1 MALQKIQLRPG
12 LNREGTDYSNEGGY
26 YDGNKIRFR
35 SGFPEKL
42 GGWAKLS
49 TNYFLGVARSLWN
62 WATLGGAN
70 LLGIG
75 TNLKYYIENGGTYSD
90 ITPIVE
96 TSTYINAVSTGFT
109 TLAANINATSTTISL
124 ISSANFPVQNGII
137 KINSEVIFYNSLS
150 ANVALNCVRGF
161 ANTNAATHTAGANI
175 ASAFFSWYDSNN
187 DANNGDFV
195 ILSNCNLASVGG
207 ISNSVINGEH
217 QVFKYTSGGDF
228 ALASTA
234 DNSLANISFPTSA
247 VANVANV
254 TVQYEYPVGLAI
266 YSVGDGWGAGPWG
279 GSTSSTRASLGAN
292 PFQVTSGSNLV
303 TVTQTAH
310 GMANNTY
317 VVFAGAT
324 AIANVAATA
333 LNSTYQISGAAT
345 NSYQITLNGFT
356 ANTST
361 TGGGSSVGV
370 TEQTGTRGWSDPFA
384 AGVGVGQQL
393 RLWSNDNYGQ
403 DLIIAPR
410 DGQIFYWEAANGTG
424 TRAKLLA
431 DLANVAVG
439 GSGSW
444 VPVKTNTIISSA
456 IQRFV
461 IAFGSNSY
469 DINSSTTPFD
479 PMIVRWSDQEN
490 ALQWVPSVTNQ
501 AGEFRLSNG
510 SYIVTAKATRQEIL
524 VWTDS
529 AIYSMQYL
537 GPPYVWG
544 FNILMDNISIMSPN
558 CAITINNVT
567 YWMGTD
573 KFYMYSGRVQ
583 TLPCALRQFIFTNIN
598 KDQSFQVTCGGNEG
612 FNEVWWF
619 FCSLNSTVI
628 DTYVIYNYVDQVWYY
643 GYMNRTSWLDSG
655 IRQNPMGAFILG
667 QDSVNNPIGRIVY
680 HEIGTDDNSG
690 LSAIPIVS
698 YVQSSDFDIGDGHNF
713 GYVWRMLPDVNFNGS
728 NANQP
733 YVTMTLLPRQ
743 NSGTQYGATDAPTV
757 QSTQNYNVLPE
768 YTIQQFT
775 GQIYTRLR
783 GRQMAFRIGSDSLG
797 VAWQLGSPRIDI
809 RPDGRRS

>member
-26 YDGNKIRFR
+26 YDGDQIRFR
-35 SGFPEKL
+35 SGFPEQL

-49 TNYFLGVARSLWN
+49 TTYFLGVARSLWN

-75 TNLKYYIENGGTYSD
+75 TNLKYYIENGGNYSD
-90 ITPIVE
+90 ITPIVNI
-96 TSTYINAVSTGFT
+96 STYVNTVSTGFT
-109 TLAANINATSTTISL
+109 TLVSNITSNATTISL

-137 KINSEVIFYNSLS
+137 KIDSEVIFYNSLS
-150 ANVALNCVRGF
+150 ANVALNCVRGY
-161 ANTNAATHTAGANI
+161 ANTNAATHTAGANV
-175 ASAFFSWYDSNN
+175 ASAFFTWYDSNN

-292 PFQVTSGSNLV
+292 PFAITSGSNLV

-310 GMANNTY
+310 GLTNNAY
-317 VVFAGAT
+317 VVFSGAT
-324 AIANVAATA
+324 SVANVAATA
-333 LNSTYQISGAAT
+333 LNSTYQISGVAT

-356 ANTST
+356 ANAST

-384 AGVGVGQQL
+384 AGTGVGQQL

-410 DGQIFYWEAANGTG
+410 GGQIFYWEAANGTG

-431 DLANVAVG
+431 DLANVASS
-439 GSGSW
+439 GSGVW
-444 VPVKTNTIISSA
+444 VPVKTNAIISSA

-490 ALQWVPSVTNQ
+490 ALQWIPSITNQ

-655 IRQNPMGAFILG
+655 IRQNPMGSLIIG
-667 QDSVNNPIGRIVY
+667 QDSVNNPIGRVVY

-690 LSAIPIVS
+690 LAAAPIVS

-728 NANQP
+728 NSNQP

-743 NSGTQYGATDAPTV
+743 NSGTNYNLSDIPTV
-757 QSTQNYNVLPE
+757 QSTQNYTVSPV

-775 GQIYTRLR
+775 GQVYTRLR

-809 RPDGRRS
+809 RPDGRR

>member
-1 MALQKIQLRPG
+1 MALKKIQLRPG

-26 YDGNKIRFR
+26 YDGDKIRFR

-49 TNYFLGVARSLWN
+49 TTYFLGVARSLWN

-96 TSTYINAVSTGFT
+96 TSTYVNAVSTGFT
-109 TLAANINATSTTISL
+109 TLVSNITSNATTISL

-137 KINSEVIFYNSLS
+137 KIDSEVIFYNSLS

-279 GSTSSTRASLGAN
+279 GSVSSTRASLGAN

-310 GMANNTY
+310 GMANNKY

-324 AIANVAATA
+324 AVANVTAAV

-356 ANTST
+356 ANAST

-370 TEQTGTRGWSDPFA
+370 TEQTGTRGWSDPFT

-410 DGQIFYWEAANGTG
+410 GGQIFYWEAANGTG
-424 TRAKLLA
+424 TRAKLLS
-431 DLANVAVG
+431 DLANIAVG
-439 GSGSW
+439 GSGVW
-444 VPVKTNTIISSA
+444 VPVKTNSIISSA

-469 DINSSTTPFD
+469 DPNSSTTPFD
-479 PMIVRWSDQEN
+479 PMVVRWSDQEN
-490 ALQWVPSVTNQ
+490 ALQWIPSVTNQ

-583 TLPCALRQFIFTNIN
+583 TLPCALRQFIFSNIN

-655 IRQNPMGAFILG
+655 IRQNPMGSLIIG

-690 LSAIPIVS
+690 LAAAPIVS

-728 NANQP
+728 NSNQP

-743 NSGTQYGATDAPTV
+743 NSGTQYGATDIPTV
-757 QSTQNYNVLPE
+757 QSTQNYTVLPE

-775 GQIYTRLR
+775 GQVYTRLR

-809 RPDGRRS
+809 RADGRR